1 MKLVLLFA
9 ILSISTLH
17 AMNAAAAEND
27 ATENAAYCNE
37 QAMLAGIEDAAE
49 KADYIKECMAS
60 FGAPEDDSLPQD
72 NR

>member
-1 MKLVLLFA
+1 MKLVILFA
-9 ILSISTLH
+9 ILSISTFN
-17 AMNAAAAEND
+17 AVNAAEAEND

-37 QAMLAGIEDAAE
+37 QVQLAGIEDAAE

-60 FGAPEDDSLPQD
+60 FGTPSDESLPQD